1 MFLAI
6 FPLVAKILDAITNF
20 LMGWIIERTKT
31 SQGKARPYL
40 FVSALILPLC
50 GILMYTVPQ
59 ASQNVQTAWI
69 MITYNLYFSFAY
81 TIYNMSHNLM
91 VPLSTRN
98 SEQRGGVAVFNQIAA
113 IMVTGIIAAL
123 VVPMVLL
130 PMMGTSKTIWIGVMS
145 AISLICFPIMFLEYF
160 YTKERVSEEATGED
174 EKKIPYIM
182 QIKAV
187 FHDRYMVLILLYYF
201 IFALCGG
208 IKTNSV
214 IYFCNYVLGTYSDG
228 ITQTLINVIGG
239 LPMGIGI
246 FAVVLNSVSIGII
259 NFALNA
265 SGYLVPLTAT
275 KDNVAEIYASIAE
288 EGLTAQLALEK
299 LSPTLDGVY
308 TIALVQNAVT
318 ANTLTFLFVG
328 LETLSCIICGL
339 IFLFINVERTISFKQ
354 KVIEGRRTEE
364 NFKIDSE
371 TMPELKNEK
380 VAKIWEKESK
390 DMEVYYAKVQSQLT
404 DINQ

>member
-1 MFLAI
+1 M
-6 FPLVAKILDAITNF
+6 
-20 LMGWIIERTKT
+20 
-31 SQGKARPYL
+31 PY
-40 FVSALILPLC
+40 
-50 GILMYTVPQ
+50 
-59 ASQNVQTAWI
+59 
-69 MITYNLYFSFAY
+69 
-81 TIYNMSHNLM
+81 H
-91 VPLSTRN
+91 LS
-98 SEQRGGVAVFNQIAA
+98 VFRFC
-113 IMVTGIIAAL
+113 
-123 VVPMVLL
+123 
-130 PMMGTSKTIWIGVMS
+130 
-145 AISLICFPIMFLEYF
+145 SLNTFTQKREYLR
-160 YTKERVSEEATGED
+160 K
-174 EKKIPYIM
+174 
-182 QIKAV
+182 
-187 FHDRYMVLILLYYF
+187 LLYYF

-214 IYFCNYVLGTYSDG
+214 IYFCNFVLGTYSDG

-246 FAVVLNSVSIGII
+246 FAVWPIAKKVGKKNIIVAGMVLMVIGGAICWAFPTSMVMVLIGQFIKNLGGLPSAYVFMALFADVLDHIEWKNGFRCDGFAMSIYSTFAVVLNGVSIGII

-339 IFLFINVERTISFKQ
+339 IFLFINVERTNSFKQ
-354 KVIEGRRTEE
+354 KVIEGRRTGE

-404 DINQ
+404 DIPL